1 LPARR
6 VLVAGD
12 SRPKGVTV
20 RPTWDQY
27 FMQIAN
33 IIATRSTCLRRSV
46 GAVLVKNKRI
56 MATGYNGTLTKL
68 THCEKIGCLRE
79 KNKIPSGQ
87 RQELCRGMHAEAN
100 AFLFASTYGID
111 MHNATLYSTNQP
123 CVSCAKMIIQAGIKR
138 VVFEGAY
145 PDQLALKLFKEAKV
159 KLEKYPK
166 L

>member
-1 LPARR
+1 M
-6 VLVAGD
+6 
-12 SRPKGVTV
+12 

-56 MATGYNGTLTKL
+56 IATGYNGTLTKL
-68 THCEKIGCLRE
+68 PHCEITGCLRD
-79 KNKIPSGQ
+79 KQKIPSGQ

-100 AFLFASTYGID
+100 ALLFASTYGID

-123 CVSCAKMIIQAGIKR
+123 CVSCAKMIIQAGIKK
-138 VVFEGAY
+138 VLFEGAY
-145 PDQLALKLFKEAKV
+145 PDQLALRLFKEAKV

-166 L
+166 LGNKGGKKK

>member
-1 LPARR
+1 M
-6 VLVAGD
+6 
-12 SRPKGVTV
+12 

-56 MATGYNGTLTKL
+56 IATGYNGTLTKL
-68 THCEKIGCLRE
+68 PHCKITGCLRD
-79 KNKIPSGQ
+79 KQKIPSGQ

-100 AFLFASTYGID
+100 ALLFASTSGID

-138 VVFEGAY
+138 VLFEGTY

-159 KLEKYPK
+159 KLVKFKK

>member
-1 LPARR
+1 MRIE
-6 VLVAGD
+6 VQM
-12 SRPKGVTV
+12 

-56 MATGYNGTLTKL
+56 IATGYNGTLTKL
-68 THCEKIGCLRE
+68 PHCKITGCLRD
-79 KNKIPSGQ
+79 KQKIPSGQ

-100 AFLFASTYGID
+100 ALLFASTSGID

-138 VVFEGAY
+138 VLFEGTY

-159 KLEKYPK
+159 KLVKFKK